1 MGDHTQ
7 LDAPSDGAVGGM
19 GDGIPEPDLIDLVG
33 RRVALARAGTGS
45 PAVVLVCGNGPDM
58 RLWRDVF
65 PAVAAD

>member
-1 MGDHTQ
+1 MGDR
-7 LDAPSDGAVGGM
+7 
-19 GDGIPEPDLIDLVG
+19 IPEPDLIDLVG